1 MQLPSLLVHDLRPAL
16 RGLLRDRGFALTA
29 LLTFALCIGANVA
42 LFAVVNA
49 VLLHPLPYPSPHQL
63 VAVYNQYPKAGVD
76 RAGASVPHYLER
88 RAGIAAFQE
97 TAAFRNDGATLGDSG
112 SPERIESMDV
122 TPSFF
127 KVLGAAA
134 SLGRTFTEEEGVY
147 GKNDVVVLSD
157 GLWRQNFGANPSVLG
172 SKVRI
177 NGKSQVVIGVMPAG
191 FSFGTSHARLWSPL
205 CFSDDDRKPESR
217 HSNNMSMIARLRPG
231 VSLVE
236 AQSQVDA
243 LNKHSLEQD
252 PYAKLVVDA
261 GFRTEVADLHEDFVK
276 EVRPSLLLL
285 QAGVLFLLL
294 IGAVNLSNLF
304 LVRASARHKEFSLRQ
319 VLGAGRIQISRLL
332 VAESL
337 MVALAG
343 GLLGLGLGWAGIRGL
358 ETLGAADMPHFTAYH
373 LDARVVLAALAGS
386 LVTGLLLAVPALWHS
401 FIGNLASA
409 LSVESRG
416 GTTTRSTHR
425 LRHALIVGQFGLAFT
440 LLTGAGLLGMSF
452 AKLLAVNPG
461 FRPENLLTG
470 QVSLPSE
477 HYKEDK
483 QRLAFVNRLETEL
496 RAIPGVTLVGINT
509 NLAFAGNINDNAISI
524 DGQPPAPGQ
533 SLHTHYTSGVA
544 GDFFKAMGIPLIE
557 GREISDDDSSHKLRV
572 CVVDTEVAGRYWPGK
587 SAVGHRLFDGAP
599 GKPEEA
605 YTIVGVVGPT
615 KTSDLADKRA
625 TGSIYFP
632 YAFYAGTRFAAVLR
646 TSQAPAAAGSAFRSA
661 VLRLDPD
668 LPVDDMKTMA
678 ARIDESL
685 QSRRSPMELAG
696 IFAAVA
702 LVLAA
707 VGIYGVLAY
716 AVEQRRREI
725 GVRMALGA
733 LPQQIRSQFL
743 SLGGRLVGLGTLLG
757 VVGGWFVGRA
767 MQNLLFGVSSSNPL
781 VYVAT
786 AVALSSVA
794 MAACLI
800 PSLKAAR
807 VPPMEALRSE

>member
-1 MQLPSLLVHDLRPAL
+1 VEPADRREGPEIGGKDECERDEGEPARPARFWLLVVVHQMRVRGYSAPSPSRDGKENRLAGCSGLGRLSTQPMVAPPCSVNRAFSVTFEALRGISSMQLPSLLVHDLRPAL

-294 IGAVNLSNLF
+294 IGAVNLSPQGILAQASPRGRQDPDF
-304 LVRASARHKEFSLRQ
+304 TASRCGEPDGGARGRAPRARPR
-319 VLGAGRIQISRLL
+319 LGRNPRARDAGCRGHAPLHCVPFGRPSRSCRPRRFPGHGPSSCG
-332 VAESL
+332 AR
-337 MVALAG
+337 ALAQFHRQP
-343 GLLGLGLGWAGIRGL
+343 GLGPLGRVSRGHDH
-358 ETLGAADMPHFTAYH
+358 A
-373 LDARVVLAALAGS
+373 LDA
-386 LVTGLLLAVPALWHS
+386 
-401 FIGNLASA
+401 
-409 LSVESRG
+409 
-416 GTTTRSTHR
+416 
-425 LRHALIVGQFGLAFT
+425 
-440 LLTGAGLLGMSF
+440 
-452 AKLLAVNPG
+452 
-461 FRPENLLTG
+461 
-470 QVSLPSE
+470 
-477 HYKEDK
+477 
-483 QRLAFVNRLETEL
+483 
-496 RAIPGVTLVGINT
+496 
-509 NLAFAGNINDNAISI
+509 
-524 DGQPPAPGQ
+524 
-533 SLHTHYTSGVA
+533 
-544 GDFFKAMGIPLIE
+544 
-557 GREISDDDSSHKLRV
+557 
-572 CVVDTEVAGRYWPGK
+572 
-587 SAVGHRLFDGAP
+587 
-599 GKPEEA
+599 
-605 YTIVGVVGPT
+605 
-615 KTSDLADKRA
+615 
-625 TGSIYFP
+625 
-632 YAFYAGTRFAAVLR
+632 
-646 TSQAPAAAGSAFRSA
+646 
-661 VLRLDPD
+661 
-668 LPVDDMKTMA
+668 
-678 ARIDESL
+678 
-685 QSRRSPMELAG
+685 
-696 IFAAVA
+696 
-702 LVLAA
+702 
-707 VGIYGVLAY
+707 
-716 AVEQRRREI
+716 
-725 GVRMALGA
+725 
-733 LPQQIRSQFL
+733 
-743 SLGGRLVGLGTLLG
+743 
-757 VVGGWFVGRA
+757 
-767 MQNLLFGVSSSNPL
+767 
-781 VYVAT
+781 
-786 AVALSSVA
+786 
-794 MAACLI
+794 
-800 PSLKAAR
+800 
-807 VPPMEALRSE
+807 